1 MKHPPLLAGLFC
13 LLLPIAAVAQDSPV
27 PSAQQTE
34 QIQKIIRDYLKQ
46 HPEIVVQALK
56 DYQQQQDAK
65 KAEAL
70 KATIAAEQSHL
81 YADPDTPIGAN
92 PTGDVS
98 VVEFFDYRCPYCKA
112 MAGDLAKTLAADGR
126 VRLVYK
132 EFPIL
137 GPASVVASRAA
148 LAARA
153 QDKYVAFHDR
163 LLDFKGTLDEA
174 QIYSIAADAGLDVA
188 KLKKDMAKPEIMAAI
203 QRNYDLAEKLDIQG
217 TPAFVIGDQL
227 LDGAA
232 SADELT
238 AAIKHARGS

>member
-1 MKHPPLLAGLFC
+1 MKLSLLRAGLFC
-13 LLLPIAAVAQDSPV
+13 ALLPIAAAAQDSTA
-27 PSAQQTE
+27 PSAAQTE

-70 KATIAAEQSHL
+70 KAVIAAEQSHL
-81 YADPDTPIGAN
+81 YSDPDTPVGAN
-92 PTGDVS
+92 PAGDVS

-112 MAGDLAKTLAADGR
+112 MAGDLAKTLSADGK

-137 GPASVVASRAA
+137 GPTSVVAARAA

-163 LLDFKGTLDEA
+163 LLDFKGSLDEA
-174 QIYSIAADAGLDVA
+174 QIYSIASDTGLDVA
-188 KLKKDMAKPEIMAAI
+188 KLKQDMAKPEIMAAI

-232 SADELT
+232 SAEELT
-238 AAIKHARGS
+238 AAIKRARGS

>member
-1 MKHPPLLAGLFC
+1 MKRSSLLAGLFC
-13 LLLPIAAVAQDSPV
+13 ALLPFAAVAQDSSV

-56 DYQQQQDAK
+56 DYQQQLDAK

-70 KATIAAEQSHL
+70 KAAIAAEQSHL
-81 YADPDTPIGAN
+81 YADPDTPVGAN
-92 PTGDVS
+92 PEGDVS

-112 MAGDLAKTLAADGR
+112 MAGDLAKTLAADGK

-137 GPASVVASRAA
+137 GPMSVVASRAA

-153 QDKYVAFHDR
+153 QDKYVAVHDR
-163 LLDFKGTLDEA
+163 LLDFKGTLDED

-232 SADELT
+232 SAEALT
-238 AAIKHARGS
+238 AAIKRARGS